1 MQHLQCHC
9 FQERLHNESLNTN
22 IYLSLLVT
30 TIKVLTQR
38 FICFFLLLFQK
49 LLKSL
54 CERLVLTSYHS
65 LALNRPFEN
74 LQQNR
79 IAQPEEAQNTK
90 RQKDYLPGPQ
100 EGQRLGIQFLHR
112 SPCQIQLLSL
122 KRIRWIYLISKNV
135 KNSC

>member
-65 LALNRPFEN
+65 LALSRPFEN
-74 LQQNR
+74 LEQNM
-79 IAQPEEAQNTK
+79 ITQPEEAQNAK
-90 RQKDYLPGPQ
+90 
-100 EGQRLGIQFLHR
+100 
-112 SPCQIQLLSL
+112 
-122 KRIRWIYLISKNV
+122 
-135 KNSC
+135 